1 MSRSR
6 PRGRGLDLSLNG
18 EISEIAGYAINR
30 TSQLHCAVP
39 PLTERKRREAS
50 LWSHCSFLRDTVAAT
65 VQLARPGI
73 WLAAGSFS
81 QMPVAFQLGTKRNS
95 FAKVFGKCLKEIKC
109 LCGALKWWI
118 TLDYFAPSA
127 LPRMLIN
134 HLHNKDELWLLP
146 LNLFAVS
153 TNDLV
158 RDISCAKD
166 LLHLHMRFFFF
177 FKLKIR

>member
-1 MSRSR
+1 MRIFCTSRSR
-6 PRGRGLDLSLNG
+6 PRGRGLDLGLNG

-65 VQLARPGI
+65 VLLARPGT

-95 FAKVFGKCLKEIKC
+95 FAKHTMASV
-109 LCGALKWWI
+109 
-118 TLDYFAPSA
+118 
-127 LPRMLIN
+127 
-134 HLHNKDELWLLP
+134 
-146 LNLFAVS
+146 
-153 TNDLV
+153 
-158 RDISCAKD
+158 
-166 LLHLHMRFFFF
+166 
-177 FKLKIR
+177 